1 MKLSLILAVL
11 LAASSLTACMEPKP
25 GQYPPS
31 AMMERDSMPDKADGK
46 QSKG

>member
-1 MKLSLILAVL
+1 MKLSLILAAL

-31 AMMERDSMPDKADGK
+31 AMMERESMPDKQEGK
-46 QSKG
+46 S